1 MPTQYLICDER
12 SQVYPSEAEAM
23 AQGLTRQLA
32 GYLYPL
38 LVQLDRQLDKR
49 LVRTFA
55 QLIAVI
61 LTFRDRITGLLL
73 TELAEQMGPASQ
85 APAAVKRISNLL
97 HSPQWAAQLL
107 ADDPRARAAHQMQQ
121 RDEHQGAA

>member
-1 MPTQYLICDER
+1 MPTQYLICEER

-49 LVRTFA
+49 LQR
-55 QLIAVI
+55 
-61 LTFRDRITGLLL
+61 
-73 TELAEQMGPASQ
+73 EAET
-85 APAAVKRISNLL
+85 L
-97 HSPQWAAQLL
+97 SP
-107 ADDPRARAAHQMQQ
+107 
-121 RDEHQGAA
+121 